1 MRQPA
6 KPTGSPSSRM
16 SAKRDGRPSGQAGVP
31 RCARKPQQ
39 SINPLRLF
47 HPLESD
53 CLLVSL
59 SPPQSNGPVPSPFP
73 SEASGQALGEPS
85 SLKEIEPCPYDAD
98 NDSFKLSYDI
108 VGGFSRNAV
117 RVFWEAE
124 DEDHSPRWIGLQTF
138 TGMQLKWVSSHKN
151 SSEVFALAGEDAYSY
166 CDKDPC
172 ETCPFRCKRG
182 FTVFVL
188 LENERL
194 IALPLHQE
202 PF

>member
-1 MRQPA
+1 MR
-6 KPTGSPSSRM
+6 
-16 SAKRDGRPSGQAGVP
+16 RPSKSTEFPSKRMQEKRGSHPSGHACVP
-31 RCARKPQQ
+31 HCARKPQQ
-39 SINPLRLF
+39 SIDPPPLF
-47 HPLESD
+47 HLPESD
-53 CLLVSL
+53 CLLLSL
-59 SPPQSNGPVPSPFP
+59 FPPQSNDTGPSPLP
-73 SEASGQALGEPS
+73 SEASGPVWGERIG
-85 SLKEIEPCPYDAD
+85 LKGIMPCRYDAE

-117 RVFWEAE
+117 RVCWEAE

-138 TGMQLKWVSSHKN
+138 TGMQLKWVTSRKDSSA
-151 SSEVFALAGEDAYSY
+151 VFALAGKDAYSY

-182 FTVFVL
+182 FTVLAF

>member
-6 KPTGSPSSRM
+6 KPTGSPSKLAPAKKAGCSSRH
-16 SAKRDGRPSGQAGVP
+16 AGASH
-31 RCARKPQQ
+31 CARKPQQ
-39 SINPLRLF
+39 SINPPRLF
-47 HPLESD
+47 HPPESD

-59 SPPQSNGPVPSPFP
+59 SPSQSNDPGPAALPP
-73 SEASGQALGEPS
+73 EASRRALRERSGLE
-85 SLKEIEPCPYDAD
+85 EIEPCPYDAE

-108 VGGFSRNAV
+108 VGGFARNAV
-117 RVFWEAE
+117 RVFWEAK
-124 DEDHSPRWIGLQTF
+124 DEDHSPRWIGLQTL
-138 TGMQLKWVSSHKN
+138 TGMQLKWVSSRKH
-151 SSEVFALAGEDAYSY
+151 SSAVFALAGEDAYSY

-182 FTVFVL
+182 FTVFAL